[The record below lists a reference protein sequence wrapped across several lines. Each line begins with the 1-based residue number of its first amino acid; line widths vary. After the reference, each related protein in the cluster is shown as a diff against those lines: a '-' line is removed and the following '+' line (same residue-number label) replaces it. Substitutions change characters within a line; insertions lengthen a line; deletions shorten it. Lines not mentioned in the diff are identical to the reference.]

1 MATDILMKED
11 NNGGDLVLEGNTLK
25 LANSFQ
31 NMPYLAMF
39 GGNPEQSTI
48 GQKEEGEQAFD
59 WWGNWL
65 LMSQQPDVQFN
76 SIFERTITQIS
87 LSSAG
92 RLQLERSAKED
103 IKFMEAFAL
112 VEISV
117 SIETVDRVKTFIELQ
132 EPDNLESTEFVY
144 IWDNAEQELTTE

>member
-1 MATDILMKED
+1 MATDLLMKES

-31 NMPYLAMF
+31 NMPYLGCF
-39 GGNPEQSTI
+39 GGNVEASTV
-48 GQKEEGEQAFD
+48 GPKEDGEQAQD
-59 WWGNWL
+59 WWGNYL
-65 LMSQQPDVQFN
+65 LMSQQPEVQHN
-76 SIFERTITQIS
+76 SIFERTITQVA

-92 RLQLERSAKED
+92 RLQLERAVKED

-112 VEISV
+112 VTV
-117 SIETVDRVKTFIELQ
+117 TATIEDADRVKIYIELQ
-132 EPDNLESTEFVY
+132 EPDNLQSTVFVY